1 MRLCRYDDD
10 RLGLVE
16 GDCVKDVSPALDALP
31 AVRWPVPPGDLL
43 VAHLD
48 RVRRRV
54 GELAAGAPAKP
65 LAAVTLKSP
74 VANPGKIIG
83 APVNYRKHLDE
94 ARADTGI
101 NFGTAIRT
109 IDEYGLFLKAG
120 SSLVGPGEGVATPFP
135 ERRHDHE
142 GELAVVIGRSGKNIR
157 AADALGHVAGYCLGL
172 DMVVRGT
179 EDRSFRKSIDTY
191 AVLGPWLV
199 TADEIP
205 DPSYLDLTLWVNGEE
220 RQRTNTS
227 LLIYDVPKLV
237 EYASSFYT
245 LHPGDVIMTGT
256 PEGVA
261 AVKPGDTIRLAVE
274 RIGAMEVKVR
284 AA

>member
-205 DPSYLDLTLWVNGEE
+205 DPSHLDLTLWVNGEE